1 MALHAGGGG
10 ECSSNQALRAFTY
23 SLLVGSRGI

>member
-1 MALHAGGGG
+1 MALHASGG

-23 SLLVGSRGI
+23 SLLVGSGGI